1 GMGRTACFGIQ
12 RLKGFFK
19 KRPID
24 GISQQLDLMF
34 WIEDRIKFRVK
45 SLGLF
50 WGHFFDHFCKV
61 LRPRY
66 AFPCRFQNPVLA
78 SGGSFNPTYQG
89 DDGHY
94 LSF

>member
-1 GMGRTACFGIQ
+1 
-12 RLKGFFK
+12 K

>member
-1 GMGRTACFGIQ
+1 IQ

-24 GISQQLDLMF
+24 GISQPLDLMF
-34 WIEDRIKFRVK
+34 WMENRIEFRVK
-45 SLGLF
+45 SWGLF
-50 WGHFFDHFCKV
+50 WGHFLDHFCKV
-61 LRPRY
+61 LRPRD

-78 SGGSFNPTYQG
+78 SRVSFHPTYQRG
-89 DDGHY
+89 DGLY